1 MRLAVGLVDAFHS
14 GRGVLHLPDIVE
26 ALGLQY
32 QLLQAK
38 GSRLQGDM
46 LQAQQQLQLLADLPS
61 DMGAGVGASTGLSTG
76 VPASPALLL
85 SPPMPFIDQG
95 HSPGREASHPVSY
108 ECPDPD
114 RVPPYTVHPVPCT
127 GSMSGAGA
135 LVMTVHPHAAVPY
148 PSAQPSPLRGHL
160 VSGSAGGRRS
170 SGGTEALVNAMETH
184 QYVPCG
190 SLRFKSVLLVQ
201 LILALHMSC
210 CPCMTLLHVVAAGR
224 ACSSSCG

>member
-1 MRLAVGLVDAFHS
+1 M
-14 GRGVLHLPDIVE
+14 LHLPDIVE

-38 GSRLQGDM
+38 GARLQGDM

-135 LVMTVHPHAAVPY
+135 LVMTVRPHAAVPY
-148 PSAQPSPLRGHL
+148 PSPQPSPLRGHL

-170 SGGTEALVNAMETH
+170 SGGTDALVTAMETH
-184 QYVPCG
+184 QYVTCG
-190 SLRFKSVLLVQ
+190 SGSSL
-201 LILALHMSC
+201 SC
-210 CPCMTLLHVVAAGR
+210 
-224 ACSSSCG
+224 